1 MYTSLKTYQVVYIKC
16 VQFFVV
22 NHSLIKWLKNDF
34 LTNTPVRMVSG
45 TSGYNSTMLDPSTL
59 SLVFLSNC
67 IPQGMLGGRIKLESL
82 EVMNKYSDTWVFLRS
97 Y

>member
-1 MYTSLKTYQVVYIKC
+1 MYTYLKTYQVVYIKC

-22 NHSLIKWLKNDF
+22 NHSLIKRLKKDF